1 MYLIKSRAILALD
14 ISTIIFN
21 GSSAMLVRVVGE

>member
-1 MYLIKSRAILALD
+1 MCLIKSRAIVALD